1 MRLSVCIHQYFDQY
15 LPQIKGASD
24 HTIKSYRSAFT
35 LFLSFAAQDLSL
47 PVKELDVEHLTP
59 TLIFAF
65 LDHLEDQRNNLP
77 RTRNSRLAAIKSL
90 LKMIRL
96 MYPEYRKIA
105 DRIFNIPQ
113 KRFSR
118 PLIGYMTEDEILKV
132 FQSVDLKRKQGFRDY
147 TILHLLYDSAAR
159 ASEMATLNLDYFDP
173 QKRTLAI
180 VGKGD
185 RYRLIQLWP
194 KTTQLLSGY
203 IEKYRLQPKTPYRVR
218 MFINQRREEFT
229 RHGIHRLCKKY
240 LTGCLPARRLKDL
253 HPAHSFRHSR
263 AVNMLSCGDS
273 ITDIKNHLGHENI
286 ETTMVYL
293 HLNLTK
299 KREVQ
304 KRFIKYT
311 QSLLPEDPKF
321 EELLDWENKQET
333 LNWLDSL

>member
-1 MRLSVCIHQYFDQY
+1 MKLSACIHQYFDQY
-15 LPQIKGASD
+15 LLQIIGASD
-24 HTIKSYRSAFT
+24 DTIKSYRSAFT
-35 LFLSFAAQDLSL
+35 LFLSFAAQHLSV
-47 PVKELDVEHLTP
+47 PVKELNVEHLTP

-65 LDHLEDQRNNLP
+65 LEHLEDHRNNLP
-77 RTRNSRLAAIKSL
+77 RSRNSRLAAIKSL
-90 LKMIRL
+90 FKMIRL
-96 MYPEYRKIA
+96 MHPEYRKTA
-105 DRIFNIPQ
+105 DRILNIPQ

-147 TILHLLYDSAAR
+147 TILHLLYDSGAR
-159 ASEMATLNLDYFDP
+159 ASEMATLNLGYFDP

-180 VGKGD
+180 VGKGN

-194 KTTQLLSGY
+194 KTTQLLNGY
-203 IEKYRLQPKTPYRVR
+203 IEKYRLQPKSPYMDR

-240 LTGCLPARRLKDL
+240 LTRSLPAKRIKDL
-253 HPAHSFRHSR
+253 NPAHSFRHSR
-263 AVNMLSCGDS
+263 AVNMLSCGAS
-273 ITDIKNHLGHENI
+273 ITDIKNHLGHANI
-286 ETTMVYL
+286 ESTMVYL
-293 HLNLTK
+293 QLNLTR

-304 KRFIKYT
+304 KQFIKYT
-311 QSLLPEDPKF
+311 QSILPEDPKF